1 MDSNDDQ
8 NSSKA
13 SLTFAT
19 STTEEDVIIDKFSSL
34 SLLQQH
40 QQSSVDVS
48 FVTPVKSS
56 FTTDDSTRSSPFP
69 STYVKATPNSFLSP
83 PTKRLPPEVI
93 QQMLLD
99 NEQRLQKGIL
109 LSAKKVAH
117 TITSPKVVWDTHA
130 ELFRFCN
137 SSSLSTGN
145 AKKMKRLLNKRPDLL
160 YVRTSIIDGVPD
172 GYSPLHVAAL
182 RNNVQ
187 AATILLEI
195 HKQQQQTEN
204 GGRSVAHGLKSKGGD
219 ESSLL
224 TVVDFLGQ
232 NPLHVASSQGHI
244 EMITFL
250 TNQWMEEFETLP
262 SGIDAPRDIGGMTPI
277 AHAYISSAVKKETLQ
292 KIEQEL
298 LKPGDWSICP
308 PTPSTSCTK
317 KMKNSSP
324 TINKHDP
331 KRQLNVTFSKA
342 SMAGRRGTMEDA
354 ISIVYPLLPHNT
366 ANDMQASSNLVFF
379 GVFDGHGDGGIM
391 SQFVA
396 DQIPQLLVA
405 TDEWQQATHSGMRSC
420 SKSIITNPNVI
431 ERALIQACLQVD
443 EKMRKELGNTV
454 AGGSTGIMAVM
465 TPTHIVVG
473 NVGDS
478 RAILV
483 KKPPVDYSNDK
494 SLFQVIQ
501 LSQDHKP
508 NLETERRRI
517 EEAGLQVDEID
528 FHGTKYYKVCSCGSY
543 RIELATSRTF
553 GDYDFKSSA
562 VQASP
567 ELQAVIAVPEI
578 VIYER
583 NMLDDWFLILACDG
597 IWDVMTNEECAKFV
611 IEHGQRS
618 EVAEEEELENT
629 CLSLIDTCFA
639 RGSDDNMSVIIASIG
654 AVPSGGTQLF
664 PSN

>member
-1 MDSNDDQ
+1 MDANGDEKP
-8 NSSKA
+8 SKA
-13 SLTFAT
+13 TLTYAA
-19 STTEEDVIIDKFSSL
+19 TEEDVIIDKLSSL
-34 SLLQQH
+34 SLLQQ
-40 QQSSVDVS
+40 QQGSMDAS
-48 FVTPVKSS
+48 FVTPTKPS
-56 FTTDDSTRSSPFP
+56 FPADDSARSSPFP
-69 STYVKATPNSFLSP
+69 STYVKATPNSFFSP

-93 QQMLLD
+93 QKMLLD
-99 NEQRLQKGIL
+99 NERRLQKGIL
-109 LSAKKVAH
+109 LSAKKVAN

-145 AKKMKRLLNKRPDLL
+145 TKKMKRLLSKRPDLL
-160 YVRTSIIDGVPD
+160 YVRTSSIGGVPD

-187 AATILLEI
+187 AATILMEI
-195 HKQQQQTEN
+195 HKQQQQREN
-204 GGRSVAHGLKSKGGD
+204 ADRSEARSLTSKSAFIAG

-250 TNQWMEEFETLP
+250 TNQWMEEFETSP

-308 PTPSTSCTK
+308 PTPSTSYTK
-317 KMKNSSP
+317 KGNNSSS
-324 TINKHDP
+324 TMNEHDP
-331 KRQLNVTFSKA
+331 RRVLNVTFSKA

-354 ISIVYPLLPHNT
+354 SSIVYPLLPYDAADDMP
-366 ANDMQASSNLVFF
+366 ANSNLVFF

-396 DQIPQLLVA
+396 DQIPQLLLN
-405 TDEWQQATHSGMRSC
+405 TDEWEQAKQSGMHGS
-420 SKSIITNPNVI
+420 SNSIITNPNVI

-443 EKMRKELGNTV
+443 EKMKNELGSTV
-454 AGGSTGIMAVM
+454 AGGSTGIMAIM
-465 TPTHIVVG
+465 TSSHIIVG

-483 KKPPVDYSNDK
+483 KKPPMGYSDDK

-508 NLETERRRI
+508 NLEAERRRI
-517 EEAGLQVDEID
+517 EEAGLQVDEIH
-528 FHGTKYYKVCSCGSY
+528 FHDTKYYKVSTCGSC

-553 GDYDFKSSA
+553 GDYDFKSSS
-562 VQASP
+562 VQSSP

-583 NMLDDWFLILACDG
+583 NLLDDWFLILACDG

-611 IEHGQRS
+611 IEHRQKG
-618 EVAEEEELENT
+618 EVLEEEELENT
-629 CLSLIDTCFA
+629 CVSLIETCFA

-654 AVPSGGTQLF
+654 ADSSGVTQLF